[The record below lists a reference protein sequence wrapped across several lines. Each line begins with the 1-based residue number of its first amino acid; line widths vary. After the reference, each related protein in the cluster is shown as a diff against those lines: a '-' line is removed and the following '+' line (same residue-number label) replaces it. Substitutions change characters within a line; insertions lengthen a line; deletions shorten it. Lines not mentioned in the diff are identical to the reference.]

1 MIEKDR
7 EKTGR
12 RPGEDREK
20 TGRKPGERECMEKSK
35 KSLVYLVFLNFLNGL
50 GIYLF
55 LTVMQILI
63 YKTTNSVRNISIF
76 IALFTIPKVCFS
88 AILGNIM
95 AKYSMKCMM
104 LFSQLGIAGLCFLC
118 VKSRIEII
126 LSVSFFF
133 SGFFTHFFSDN
144 S

>member
-1 MIEKDR
+1 MKNSVQEDLFLIKLSIDDRKRPGEDR

-12 RPGEDREK
+12 RPGE
-20 TGRKPGERECMEKSK
+20 RECMEKFK
-35 KSLVYLVFLNFLNGL
+35 KSLAYLVFLNFLNGL

-104 LFSQLGIAGLCFLC
+104 LWGLRAYVFYA
-118 VKSRIEII
+118 
-126 LSVSFFF
+126 
-133 SGFFTHFFSDN
+133 
-144 S
+144 